1 MTIGRSRE
9 QETDIEW
16 FVPEED
22 CAAQANASQGNV
34 ARDADSFRVAKAFPE
49 EPAKEDAAR
58 YEPLSFTSRPLP
70 AEEDKIGPCEDED
83 FASGTI
89 RGVTYLGQ
97 VAETYLVL
105 RDAAGALLLLDQH
118 AAHERVLY
126 ARIRARGY
134 CGEGQGLAVPLEL
147 SLHASE
153 SQRFFEVA
161 QRLAELGFAARM
173 SGMTLIVRAIPAL
186 LQRSEAMQFLREVLA
201 GTREEMDA
209 RFASMAC
216 KSAIKAGDTLA
227 RDEALSLLRQWLAT
241 PDREYCP
248 HGRPIVL
255 RWDKAELERLF
266 KRRQS

>member
-1 MTIGRSRE
+1 
-9 QETDIEW
+9 
-16 FVPEED
+16 
-22 CAAQANASQGNV
+22 
-34 ARDADSFRVAKAFPE
+34 
-49 EPAKEDAAR
+49 
-58 YEPLSFTSRPLP
+58 
-70 AEEDKIGPCEDED
+70 
-83 FASGTI
+83 
-89 RGVTYLGQ
+89 
-97 VAETYLVL
+97 
-105 RDAAGALLLLDQH
+105 
-118 AAHERVLY
+118 
-126 ARIRARGY
+126 
-134 CGEGQGLAVPLEL
+134 
-147 SLHASE
+147 
-153 SQRFFEVA
+153 
-161 QRLAELGFAARM
+161 M